1 MCVYNPGNV
10 TPLIPLLVA
19 WCCSCWCPFVRWF
32 VSLHTPFATSVN
44 TLLVGNNHHP
54 CKDFSAAK
62 KPTDFPFRRARGAA
76 MLYFVLYCMCS
87 LLYVVFLVLYVLS
100 CTLYVF
106 SCIFLCFRPSNAVV
120 DSSAVSGFLLSLR
133 FPLCSNCL
141 LITKSVFSLASVL
154 VLCLVQLNCTCLFN
168 QIRAF
173 PLLLCLYMSLSFIFI
188 RKTQRVVSI

>member
-62 KPTDFPFRRARGAA
+62 KPTDFPLSKSARS
-76 MLYFVLYCMCS
+76 C
-87 LLYVVFLVLYVLS
+87 YVIFCIVLYVFFIVCCLS
-100 CTLYVF
+100 CSVCVVVYIICILLYLSLFPSVQCSSRQFSGVGFSPLFEVSPVF
-106 SCIFLCFRPSNAVV
+106 QLFVDHKISVQSSFSVGLMSRPVKLYLSVQSDSCIFV
-120 DSSAVSGFLLSLR
+120 
-133 FPLCSNCL
+133 
-141 LITKSVFSLASVL
+141 
-154 VLCLVQLNCTCLFN
+154 
-168 QIRAF
+168 
-173 PLLLCLYMSLSFIFI
+173 
-188 RKTQRVVSI
+188 